1 MEDMLGYYKLR
12 GEILRILLVLAR
24 HPEAQL
30 IMKDEGFGDVVADV
44 ARDRSNPAMNRTL
57 AIKVVFTMGSRAAR
71 QTWIVRR
78 DGSRRRRG
86 YDADSPWSI
95 WRGRG
100 TPSPRR
106 PFRRRR
112 GPPAGTAA
120 TPAFAPHS
128 AAWAPLNWRAPWA
141 PISKEGPRF
150 AKGFG
155 PSAGRLGSAAAA
167 DSSTEPKKS
176 PQVRAAQVATI

>member
-1 MEDMLGYYKLR
+1 MLGYYKLR

-86 YDADSPWSI
+86 YDADYSAETRRGDAAATTRIIPWRRVAATPRLRRRGSFRGNKSRRAPRRRGGLLRLG
-95 WRGRG
+95 RGRG
-100 TPSPRR
+100 VLRPRR
-106 PFRRRR
+106 GHATR
-112 GPPAGTAA
+112 G
-120 TPAFAPHS
+120 
-128 AAWAPLNWRAPWA
+128 
-141 PISKEGPRF
+141 EG
-150 AKGFG
+150 A
-155 PSAGRLGSAAAA
+155 
-167 DSSTEPKKS
+167 
-176 PQVRAAQVATI
+176 

>member
-1 MEDMLGYYKLR
+1 MLGYYKLR

-24 HPEAQL
+24 YPEAQL

-86 YDADSPWSI
+86 YDADYSAETR
-95 WRGRG
+95 RGDAAAPTTRII
-100 TPSPRR
+100 PRR
-106 PFRRRR
+106 QVASGSAQARRASSTRARPRR
-112 GPPAGTAA
+112 AA
-120 TPAFAPHS
+120 T
-128 AAWAPLNWRAPWA
+128 
-141 PISKEGPRF
+141 
-150 AKGFG
+150 
-155 PSAGRLGSAAAA
+155 
-167 DSSTEPKKS
+167 
-176 PQVRAAQVATI
+176 ATRTCDAR